1 MITDK
6 QTKNA
11 YKAYVNQFNRDT
23 KAGIDHVGEMLEYEA
38 FINVYDLR
46 KEEGRYNNKEKKFE
60 LYKKGANIGGAIA
73 RDQRYYN
80 ADISRIYGAKL
91 DTIRKN
97 EEAYKRFLEKVEK
110 DPKLLNH
117 KNLFTSK
124 NSNKFKKYIKEA
136 DPAFM
141 SAFKTAW
148 DQVRSEMLNVFSPK
162 EALAEWSEGGS

>member
-6 QTKNA
+6 QIKNA
-11 YKAYVNQFNRDT
+11 YKAYVNQFNKDT

-46 KEEGRYNNKEKKFE
+46 KGQGRYNSKEQKFV
-60 LYKKGANIGGAIA
+60 LYKKGSNIGGSIA

-91 DTIRKN
+91 DTIRKK
-97 EEAYKRFLEKVEK
+97 EETYKRFLEKVEK
-110 DPKLLNH
+110 DPMLLNH

-124 NSNKFKKYIKEA
+124 NSNKFKNYIKIA

-141 SAFKTAW
+141 RAFKTAW
-148 DQVRSEMLNVFSPK
+148 DQVRSEMLNVFNPN